1 MYHTEEKDAET
12 CSYKSERSK
21 TERKKRNDEAW
32 MNVWNVIRGIFDM
45 LPWYFP
51 LHEFLTH
58 ILLLIQSRSSR

>member
-32 MNVWNVIRGIFDM
+32 MNV
-45 LPWYFP
+45 
-51 LHEFLTH
+51 
-58 ILLLIQSRSSR
+58 